1 LALATGFP
9 LQLATQNLQLILKEE
24 NMEEFGRRLKE
35 RMIDKNMTEAELA
48 QKVQLWSSILTSY
61 LQGERFPGYYT
72 LLRIAEALDV
82 SIDFLLG
89 LKDEPELNS
98 VVKKS
103 SSTKKKSREEDLIR
117 ITNKYIGNMR
127 LKEARAFYLELM
139 KGEDKLS
146 GYALYDA
153 ARLTAFFGEREKALE
168 MLKKFC
174 ERNQDETCGFCSMG
188 DIKRSMGRLEEAA
201 GDYRWVLKMDPK
213 HFCATLRLGEM
224 AFSEEKLTEAY
235 FWFDKLTRDHPLD
248 PTGYFQLSKVL
259 SKMERP
265 SASRQ
270 NFLAGIMLNFSMEI
284 PKVADVT
291 TKVIYDNLGDSS
303 KTEDLIE
310 AVELIRKNADRL
322 EAERKNQYREGASFG
337 EILQRQREFQ
347 ASSNNLQDEDSPN
360 DEFEEE
366 SAGARL

>member
-1 LALATGFP
+1 
-9 LQLATQNLQLILKEE
+9 
-24 NMEEFGRRLKE
+24 MEEFGRRLKE

-48 QKVQLWSSILTSY
+48 QKVQLWPSILTSY

-89 LKDEPELNS
+89 LKDEPELHPA
-98 VVKKS
+98 VEKS
-103 SSTKKKSREEDLIR
+103 SSGEKKKKSREEDLIR
-117 ITNKYIGNMR
+117 ITNKFIGDM
-127 LKEARAFYLELM
+127 KIEEARVFYGELM

-146 GYALYDA
+146 GFALYDA
-153 ARLTAFFGEREKALE
+153 ARLTAFFGEKEKALE

-174 ERNQDETCGFCSMG
+174 EKNPDVTCGFCSIA
-188 DIKRSMGRLEEAA
+188 DIEKSMGRLKEAE
-201 GDYRWVLKMDPK
+201 GDYKWVLKKDPK
-213 HFCATLRLGEM
+213 HFWATLRLGEM
-224 AFSEEKLTEAY
+224 AFDEEKLSEAY

-259 SKMERP
+259 ARMERP

-284 PKVADVT
+284 PKVADLT

-303 KTEDLIE
+303 RTEDLIE

-322 EAERKNQYREGASFG
+322 EAERKNGHYEGISFG
-337 EILQRQREFQ
+337 EILQRQREFLS
-347 ASSNNLQDEDSPN
+347 SSNSLQDEGSLN

-366 SAGARL
+366 SAEARL

>member
-1 LALATGFP
+1 
-9 LQLATQNLQLILKEE
+9 
-24 NMEEFGRRLKE
+24 MEEFGRRLKE

-61 LQGERFPGYYT
+61 LKGERFPGYYT
-72 LLRIAEALDV
+72 LLRIAEALEV

-89 LKDEPELNS
+89 LKDEPELHPT
-98 VVKKS
+98 VEKS
-103 SSTKKKSREEDLIR
+103 PSGEKKKSREEDLIR
-117 ITNKYIGNMR
+117 ITNKYIGNMKI
-127 LKEARAFYLELM
+127 KEARVFYGELM

-146 GYALYDA
+146 GFALYDA

-168 MLKKFC
+168 MLKQFC
-174 ERNQDETCGFCSMG
+174 RGNPDETCGFCSMAE
-188 DIKRSMGRLEEAA
+188 IERSMGRLKEAE
-201 GDYRWVLKMDPK
+201 GDYKWVLKKDPK
-213 HFCATLRLGEM
+213 HFWATLRLGEM
-224 AFSEEKLTEAY
+224 AFDEEKLTEAY

-259 SKMERP
+259 ARMERP

-270 NFLAGIMLNFSMEI
+270 NFLAGIMLNSSMEI
-284 PKVADVT
+284 PKVADLT

-303 KTEDLIE
+303 RTEDLIE

-322 EAERKNQYREGASFG
+322 EAERKNGHYEGLSFG
-337 EILQRQREFQ
+337 EMLQRQREFLL
-347 ASSNNLQDEDSPN
+347 SSNSLQDEDSLD

-366 SAGARL
+366 SARAWL

>member
-1 LALATGFP
+1 
-9 LQLATQNLQLILKEE
+9 
-24 NMEEFGRRLKE
+24 MEEFGRRLKE

-48 QKVQLWSSILTSY
+48 QKVELWSSILTSY
-61 LQGERFPGYYT
+61 LRGERFPGYYT

-89 LKDEPELNS
+89 LRDDPELHP
-98 VVKKS
+98 VVDKGS
-103 SSTKKKSREEDLIR
+103 SAKKKSREEDLIR
-117 ITNKYIGNMR
+117 ITNKYIGNMKF
-127 LKEARAFYLELM
+127 KEARAFYLELM
-139 KGEDKLS
+139 KGENKLS
-146 GYALYDA
+146 GYALYDS

-174 ERNQDETCGFCSMG
+174 EKNPDETCGFCSMA
-188 DIKRSMGRLEEAA
+188 DIERSMGRLQEAS
-201 GDYRWVLKMDPK
+201 GNYKWVLKIDPK
-213 HFCATLRLGEM
+213 HFWATLWLGEM
-224 AFSEEKLTEAY
+224 AFNEEKLTEAY
-235 FWFDKLTRDHPLD
+235 FWYDKLTRDHPLD

-265 SASRQ
+265 SISRQ
-270 NFLAGIMLNFSMEI
+270 NFLAGVMLNFSMEI

-291 TKVIYDNLGDSS
+291 AKVIYDNLGDSS

-322 EAERKNQYREGASFG
+322 EAERKNGHHEGISFG
-337 EILQRQREFQ
+337 EILHRHRESLS
-347 ASSNNLQDEDSPN
+347 SSNNLTDEDSLN

-366 SAGARL
+366 STEARI

>member
-1 LALATGFP
+1 
-9 LQLATQNLQLILKEE
+9 
-24 NMEEFGRRLKE
+24 MEEFGRRLKE

-48 QKVQLWSSILTSY
+48 QKTELWPSILTSY
-61 LQGERFPGYYT
+61 LRGERFPGYYT

-89 LKDEPELNS
+89 LRDEPELHP
-98 VVKKS
+98 VVERGS
-103 SSTKKKSREEDLIR
+103 SAKKKSREEDLIR
-117 ITNKYIGNMR
+117 ITNKYIGQMKF
-127 LKEARAFYLELM
+127 KEARAFYLELM
-139 KGEDKLS
+139 KGEKKLS

-174 ERNQDETCGFCSMG
+174 EKNPDETCGFCSMA
-188 DIKRSMGRLEEAA
+188 DIERSMGRLQEAS
-201 GDYRWVLKMDPK
+201 GDYKWVLKIDPK
-213 HFCATLRLGEM
+213 HFWATLWLGEM
-224 AFSEEKLTEAY
+224 AFNEEKLTEAY
-235 FWFDKLTRDHPLD
+235 FWYDKLTRDHPRD

-265 SASRQ
+265 SISRQ
-270 NFLAGIMLNFSMEI
+270 NFLAGVMLNFSMEI

-322 EAERKNQYREGASFG
+322 EAERKNEHHEGISFG
-337 EILQRQREFQ
+337 EILNMQRELLS
-347 ASSNNLQDEDSPN
+347 SSNNLTDEDSLN
-360 DEFEEE
+360 DELEEE
-366 SAGARL
+366 STEARL